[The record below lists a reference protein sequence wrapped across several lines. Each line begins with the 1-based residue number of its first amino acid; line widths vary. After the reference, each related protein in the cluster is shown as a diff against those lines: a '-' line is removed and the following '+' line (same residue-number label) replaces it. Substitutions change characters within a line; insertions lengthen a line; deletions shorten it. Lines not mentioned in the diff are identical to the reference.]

1 MSRQL
6 YFKKQ
11 RLENR
16 SYLVAVLFLLV
27 SGNATLFAGVPP
39 LEFTSGHTLTLINKL
54 LDTPRRFARVDTVE
68 YTGFTDFQRKE
79 LVQHPAGLALAF
91 ETNSDCVYANIDYIK
106 RNRDINAPDISTSGV
121 SLYIKSPEGIWTF
134 AGDNTPGANDSETF
148 ELVKNMAP
156 GNKECLLYMPMFSVV
171 DSVNIGV
178 SPGSYVRPIV
188 NPFRHRIVFHGSSFT
203 HGASIS
209 QPAMSYVL
217 QFERATGL
225 HTPVL
230 GVGGNAQLQQSWAK
244 VLADTP
250 ADAFVLDVFSNP
262 TACEVDDRFDS
273 FLATIR
279 QKHPETP
286 IIFMQT
292 IYRETR
298 HFDTYRDMMEKE
310 RIDVAERK
318 VREAMRRD
326 RNVYFIHPDA
336 GIGTTCDGTHP
347 SDLGYY
353 FWMQSIKQPILDI
366 LARYGIK

>member
-1 MSRQL
+1 M
-6 YFKKQ
+6 KKYI
-11 RLENR
+11 LLFFLAI
-16 SYLVAVLFLLV
+16 YAVIDAV
-27 SGNATLFAGVPP
+27 SLPP
-39 LEFTSGHTLTLINKL
+39 LEFTSGHDLTLINKL
-54 LDTPRRFARVDTVE
+54 MDTPRRYARVDTVKYGE
-68 YTGFTDFQRKE
+68 FTDFQRKE

-121 SLYIKSPEGIWTF
+121 ALYIKKDGVWTF
-134 AGDNTPGANDSETF
+134 AGDNTPRVKDSETF
-148 ELVKNMAP
+148 ELVKNMSP
-156 GNKECLLYMPMFSVV
+156 GNKECLLYLPMFSIV

-178 SPGSYVRPIV
+178 TPGSYLRPIE

-203 HGASIS
+203 HGASVS
-209 QPAMSYVL
+209 QPAMTYVL

-230 GVGGNAQLQQSWAK
+230 GVGGNAQLQQSWAR

-250 ADAFVLDVFSNP
+250 ADAFVFDVFSNP
-262 TACEVDDRFDS
+262 SAEQVEERFDS

-279 QKHPETP
+279 AKHPDIP

-292 IYRETR
+292 IFRETR
-298 HFDTYRDMMEKE
+298 HFDTYRDKREQDRM
-310 RIDVAERK
+310 DVAERK
-318 VREAMRRD
+318 VKEAMKRD
-326 RNVYFIHPDA
+326 KNIYFITPDA

-353 FWMQSIKQPILDI
+353 FWMQSIKEPVLKI
-366 LARYGIK
+366 LAKYGIK